1 MQIFD
6 QNSTL
11 MIVNFSFFYDFSN
24 ATAPTLMQY
33 FCLIRTFGIY
43 FLHNSEIHRID
54 DEKIWTT
61 AIFYVLIIYYY
72 YLSSVKKKL
81 YIMADISGGP

>member
-1 MQIFD
+1 MQMFD

-11 MIVNFSFFYDFSN
+11 MIVNFSFFFYDFSN
-24 ATAPTLMQY
+24 ATAPTLMHY

-43 FLHNSEIHRID
+43 FLHDSEIHRID

-61 AIFYVLIIYYY
+61 AIFNVLIF
-72 YLSSVKKKL
+72 LFCRRKKKNIH
-81 YIMADISGGP
+81 YG